1 MRKTKSSLEK
11 AVEKNGSKIDG
22 FKRASI
28 KKQLVKTLT
37 ASKESIDVKE
47 YSINDAIQALRLWR
61 NSEFKDIDLG
71 GLNTAK
77 SKKLLA
83 KYKELYKDGSF
94 DYQSEEFIPLDN
106 KLAILLI
113 LENGGTAISRYMLGG
128 DITEGDFQYWVP
140 NFADKWNN
148 GFFNIGLKES
158 GKIKA
163 KYEVHGDAVKV
174 IMERI

>member
-71 GLNTAK
+71 
-77 SKKLLA
+77 
-83 KYKELYKDGSF
+83 
-94 DYQSEEFIPLDN
+94 
-106 KLAILLI
+106 
-113 LENGGTAISRYMLGG
+113 
-128 DITEGDFQYWVP
+128 
-140 NFADKWNN
+140 
-148 GFFNIGLKES
+148 
-158 GKIKA
+158 
-163 KYEVHGDAVKV
+163 
-174 IMERI
+174 

>member
-37 ASKESIDVKE
+37 ASKESIDIKVEHPQNNFFIFSIDIKE

-113 LENGGTAISRYMLGG
+113 LENGGTAISRYMLGK
-128 DITEGDFQYWVP
+128 DI
-140 NFADKWNN
+140 N
-148 GFFNIGLKES
+148 
-158 GKIKA
+158 
-163 KYEVHGDAVKV
+163 V
-174 IMERI
+174 IHN